1 MNEVPNLPT
10 TSGAGRDPNPGSEP
24 NTASTDTADALVQA
38 ARRLFAQHGFEGAS
52 VRAITA
58 EAGANLGA
66 ITYHFGSKR
75 ALYDRVLES
84 FVGPLASRA
93 LGALDGP
100 GDVFERIEAV
110 IRVYFDYLAAHPE
123 APHLM
128 MQELVLSGGE
138 VSEVVL
144 RQIRRV
150 HAGLSGLIQEGQRAG
165 VIRPGNPAV
174 MPMSII
180 AQPVF
185 MMLMRQPLRAV
196 TNRDLGDP
204 AVREEF
210 VANVIAFVRGG
221 LAMHSG
227 GAT

>member
-1 MNEVPNLPT
+1 MNETAHARPNRT
-10 TSGAGRDPNPGSEP
+10 TDSNTEGPGTP
-24 NTASTDTADALVQA
+24 DALVQA

-84 FVGPLASRA
+84 FVEPLVSRV
-93 LGALDGP
+93 LGALEGP
-100 GDVFERIEAV
+100 GDVFDRIEAV

-138 VSEVVL
+138 VPDVVVKNL
-144 RQIRRV
+144 RRV
-150 HAGLSGLIQEGQRAG
+150 HAGLSRVIQEGQRAG
-165 VIRPGNPAV
+165 LVRDGNPAV
-174 MPMSII
+174 MPISII

-185 MMLMRQPLRAV
+185 TMLMRRPLRAI

-204 AVREEF
+204 SVRQEF

-221 LAMHSG
+221 LAVPAG